1 MKKYLFLLLFVAVTL
16 ISNAQSNNLS
26 FSDLDKSPL
35 DVVMARGEDDVAI
48 TRVIYSRP
56 SKNDREI
63 FGKLVPY
70 GQVWRTGANE
80 ATEIT
85 FYRDVILGE
94 RQVAAGTYSLYTIP
108 NEDDWTIIINSN
120 TTQWGNE
127 YDATKNV
134 LEFTAES
141 LISPTS
147 IESFSISFADQDQ
160 GIILFL
166 GWDDTIVP
174 VPIRIA
180 G

>member
-1 MKKYLFLLLFVAVTL
+1 MKKYFFLLLLVAVTL
-16 ISNAQSNNLS
+16 ISNAQNDNLS

-56 SKNDREI
+56 SKNNREI

-85 FYRDVILGE
+85 FYRDVILSDKT
-94 RQVAAGTYSLYTIP
+94 VAAGTYSLYTIP

-141 LISPTS
+141 LISPTP

-160 GIILFL
+160 GVILFL